1 MAILNLLSLH
11 ERRKKV
17 VANSKTTFIFFP
29 FEFQK
34 ELMEPVSKNELF
46 KKAADKI
53 SNSHILINTVAHRI
67 RHLNDGDSGYGR
79 PLVEETARLS
89 KMEIALREIV
99 EDKIAC
105 SSPPSQETEETLDS

>member
-1 MAILNLLSLH
+1 
-11 ERRKKV
+11 
-17 VANSKTTFIFFP
+17 
-29 FEFQK
+29 
-34 ELMEPVSKNELF
+34 MEPVSKNELF

-89 KMEIALREIV
+89 KMEIALREVV
-99 EDKIAC
+99 EDKITC